1 MCFGFICRRHL
12 SLADTESVAG
22 RRGKLKQNFLKRNS
36 NSANFIG
43 VFNRLAELFS
53 TAKNSSE
60 TIQKIKD

>member
-1 MCFGFICRRHL
+1 
-12 SLADTESVAG
+12 LADTESVAG